1 MHRPRLS
8 PAQGRRC
15 GPPPP
20 PPPRILS
27 YTPAAAPLHLK
38 TILSRPHI
46 RSLATVPFFCSSFLA
61 KPFKEFAVGALQKA
75 PLFLFS
81 LEPTPIRPGPL
92 PSILDKITRGLA
104 CPAKGPVLGPH
115 KHFASRHCAAWPI
128 RRSLSSCLAGRPFL
142 LSLLCRSILPF
153 LSWGQGREGGDGRSS
168 VIPSALVVSPSLVAL
183 MTFKH

>member
-8 PAQGRRC
+8 PARGPRC

-61 KPFKEFAVGALQKA
+61 KPFKESAAGALQKA

-92 PSILDKITRGLA
+92 PSVLDKITRGLA

-115 KHFASRHCAAWPI
+115 EHFASRHCAAWPI
-128 RRSLSSCLAGRPFL
+128 RRSPPVSPAVPS
-142 LSLLCRSILPF
+142 
-153 LSWGQGREGGDGRSS
+153 SS
-168 VIPSALVVSPSLVAL
+168 VFFARPSSRSCPGGRGGRGVTGGAPSSPLPWWSHPVLWL
-183 MTFKH
+183 